1 MQSRHHLYQYLLI
14 FRFILLNII
23 ATGIAVAIYLQGWLD
38 GALHGETFWLSLVI
52 ILVFAIGLVVCGQKV
67 WRTSIELNQI
77 RKEQPAPQSRADK
90 YLVSIINHSA
100 ESRSTSA
107 NLLRLRMTNYIS
119 LVQHLANTLVFLG
132 LVGTVIG
139 FIVALAGVDPQS
151 SINVETV
158 APMITTLV
166 QGMSIALYTTL
177 IGSVLHIW
185 LMINHRILAT
195 GTMHLFNTIVEL
207 GEQRAEP

>member
-1 MQSRHHLYQYLLI
+1 MQLNHHLYRYQLI
-14 FRFILLNII
+14 LRFILVNII

-52 ILVFAIGLVVCGQKV
+52 ILVFLIGLFLCGQKI
-67 WRTSIELNQI
+67 WRTSFELNQV
-77 RKEQPAPQSRADK
+77 RMEQPAPQGRAEK
-90 YLVSIINHSA
+90 YLSAIIGHSA

-107 NLLRLRMTNYIS
+107 NLLRLRMTNFIS
-119 LVQHLANTLVFLG
+119 LIQHFANTLVFLG

-139 FIVALAGVDPQS
+139 FIVALAGVDPQT
-151 SINVETV
+151 SINVDTV

-207 GEQRAEP
+207 GERNAES

>member
-1 MQSRHHLYQYLLI
+1 MLSNNYLYRYLLF
-14 FRFILLNII
+14 FRFSVVNII
-23 ATGIAVAIYLQGWLD
+23 VTGIAVAIYLQGWLD
-38 GALHGETFWLSLVI
+38 DALVGKTFWLSLAI
-52 ILVFAIGLVVCGQKV
+52 ILVFVVGLLLCGQKI
-67 WRTSIELNQI
+67 WRTSIELNQA
-77 RKEQPAPQSRADK
+77 RGDRPAPLSRAGK
-90 YLVSIINHSA
+90 YLTSIVDHGA

-119 LVQHLANTLVFLG
+119 LVQHIANTLVFLG

-139 FIVALAGVDPQS
+139 FIIALSGVDPQA
-151 SINVETV
+151 SISVDTV
-158 APMITTLV
+158 APMVTTLV

-185 LMINHRILAT
+185 LMVNYRMLAT

-207 GEQRAEP
+207 GERYAKS